1 MLPTPDGWD
10 AFIQAHPHSHI
21 LQTSAWGRL
30 KSDFGWRAEYVQ
42 AGQAGALVLFRRTR
56 GLTLAYVPRGPV
68 ADWNDR
74 PQLAQLLA
82 KIDAVCR
89 QNRAFCLKWEPDLPD
104 DPGCARMLA
113 DLGFRPSPQTVQP
126 RRSLMV
132 DLAGS
137 EADILGRMKQ
147 KTRYNI
153 GLAGKKGVS
162 AQPAA
167 GAADLERFTQLMA
180 TTGARDGFGVHHPD
194 YYRRALALF
203 QPAGQCVLMLAS
215 YQGEA
220 LAGVMAFIQGET
232 AWYLY
237 GASSDRERNRMA
249 PYLAQWEAM
258 RWARDHGAANYDLW
272 GVPDAGEAE
281 LEAGF
286 EARHDGLWGVYRFK
300 RGFGGR
306 LVRTVGAWDRVYN
319 PLLYAA
325 YQAYLRMNRR
335 RTALRDREAAT

>member
-1 MLPTPDGWD
+1 MLPTAIGWD
-10 AFIQAHPHSHI
+10 EFIQGHLESHL
-21 LQTSAWGRL
+21 LQTTAWGRL
-30 KSDFGWRAEYVQ
+30 KSDYGWRAEFVQ
-42 AGQAGALVLFRRTR
+42 TGQAGALVLFRRVR

-68 ADWNDR
+68 ADWDNR
-74 PQLAQLLA
+74 AQLAELRA

-89 QNRAFCLKWEPDLPD
+89 QRGAFCLKWEPDLPD
-104 DPGCARMLA
+104 APGCAQMLRE
-113 DLGFRPSPQTVQP
+113 LGFRPSSQTVQP

-153 GLAGKKGVS
+153 GLAGKKGISVGP
-162 AQPAA
+162 AQ
-167 GAADLERFTQLMA
+167 GADDLERFTQLMA
-180 TTGARDGFGVHHPD
+180 TTGARDGFGVHQPD
-194 YYRRALALF
+194 YYRRAYALF
-203 QPAGQCVLMLAS
+203 QPAGQCVLVLAT

-220 LAGVMAFIQGET
+220 LAGVMAFIHGPV

-258 RWARDHGAANYDLW
+258 RWAKSQGAASYDLW
-272 GVPDAGEAE
+272 GVPDVDETE

-286 EARHDGLWGVYRFK
+286 ETRHDGLWGVYRFK

-319 PLLYAA
+319 PVLYGA
-325 YQAYLRMNRR
+325 YQAYLRINRR
-335 RTALRDREAAT
+335 RTPDE